1 MKVLVINS
9 GSSSL
14 KYQLIDMEKHDVLRS
29 GLCEKVGF
37 FGSFIRYDTPFGEKT
52 IEMPMPNHQEAIRLA
67 LESLDNP
74 EDGVIAS
81 LEEVDAIGHR
91 VVHGGEYFSK
101 VAYIDEAVIEKIEE
115 LIELAPLHNPPAL
128 MGIEACNVLMP
139 GKPQGAVFDT
149 AFHQTMPAKNYV
161 YPILIDFYKEQKI
174 RKYGAHGTSHRYVAG
189 RAIEMLGG
197 EESLRIITC
206 HLGNGGS
213 ITAIKDGKSY
223 DTSMGFTPLDG
234 VMMGTRCGSID
245 PAIVTF
251 IMDHEGLSSD
261 EMSNLMNKR
270 SGLLGVTGISN
281 DLRDIDKAAQGG
293 SEVAQLALDMYAQ
306 SIRKYIGQYI
316 IELNGVDAIVMTA
329 GVGENSA
336 MMREKIFA
344 DLDNLGIKLNLEKN
358 EVFSREDR
366 FIQADDSQVKI
377 MVIPTQEEY
386 MIAYDIKE
394 MCDEMGFTHHC

>member
-1 MKVLVINS
+1 VKVLVINS

-14 KYQLIDMEKHDVLRS
+14 KYQLIDVERHEVLRS

-37 FGSFIRYDTPFGEKT
+37 FGSFIRYDTPAGEKT

-81 LEEVDAIGHR
+81 LDEVDAVGHR
-91 VVHGGEYFSK
+91 IVHGGEYFSE
-101 VAYIDEAVIEKIEE
+101 VAYVDESVIEKIEE
-115 LIELAPLHNPPAL
+115 LIELAPLHNPAAL
-128 MGIEACNVLMP
+128 MGIEACGILMP
-139 GKPQGAVFDT
+139 DKPQGAVFDT
-149 AFHQTMPAKNYV
+149 AFHQSMPAKNYI

-174 RKYGAHGTSHRYVAG
+174 RKYGAHGTSHRYVSQ

-197 EESLRIITC
+197 DTSARIITC

-234 VMMGTRCGSID
+234 VMMGSRCGSID

-261 EMSNLMNKR
+261 EMNNLMNRR

-281 DLRDIDKAAQGG
+281 DLREIDNAAQEG
-293 SEVAQLALDMYAQ
+293 SEVARLAIDMYAQ

-316 IELNGVDAIVMTA
+316 VELNGVDGIVMTA
-329 GVGENSA
+329 GIGENSA
-336 MMREKIFA
+336 MMREHIFA
-344 DLDNLGIKLNLEKN
+344 ELDNLGIKLDSEKN
-358 EVFSREDR
+358 AVRSREAR
-366 FIQADDSQVKI
+366 FINAEDSAVKI

-386 MIAYDIKE
+386 MIAYDIKR
-394 MCDEMGFTHHC
+394 MCEEHGLAQ